1 MVHIDLGVAF
11 EQGKTLRTPE
21 LVPFRLTR
29 DLEDAMGVSGVE
41 GVFRRCCE
49 ETLRVL
55 RNHRE
60 SLITILEVFLH
71 DPLYR
76 WALSPVEAL
85 NKQNKKQNRK
95 NSENEESNT
104 GNRDA
109 EKALRRLRQKLLGV
123 ESAGVMSVRRFH
135 SNRGCIMIHLATL
148 V

>member
-1 MVHIDLGVAF
+1 
-11 EQGKTLRTPE
+11 
-21 LVPFRLTR
+21 
-29 DLEDAMGVSGVE
+29 MGISGVE

-85 NKQNKKQNRK
+85 NKQNKKQTHK
-95 NSENEESNT
+95 SESNDSS

-123 ESAGVMSVRRFH
+123 ESAGVMSV
-135 SNRGCIMIHLATL
+135 SWLQ
-148 V
+148 